1 MNRVKIFRLG
11 DFSTSAIRDVAANAD
26 SDYTLLYTR
35 PTDFRFVEFGLE
47 RMVQVADNTGAML
60 TYADH
65 FNGEEPCPVTEYQLK
80 TSMLSIAQ

>member
-11 DFSTSAIRDVAANAD
+11 EFSSSAIREVAANAD
-26 SDYTLLYTR
+26 TDYTLLYTR

-65 FNGEEPCPVTEYQLK
+65 FNGEAIRLI
-80 TSMLSIAQ
+80 MWRG